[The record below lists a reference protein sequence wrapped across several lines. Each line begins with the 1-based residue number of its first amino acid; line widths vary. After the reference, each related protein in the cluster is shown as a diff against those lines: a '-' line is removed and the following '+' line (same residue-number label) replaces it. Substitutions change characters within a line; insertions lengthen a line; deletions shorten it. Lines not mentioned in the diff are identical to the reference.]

1 MPAQYPYIMEAID
14 VRRATQPDS
23 SRRRIIKSM
32 ALPALTRVTAEMMA
46 GGSIAKLNLSY
57 PQIEAL
63 EPKFATHGP
72 DLDVLKNFGLVPGN
86 PLDRWVFAGSMR
98 IRKSQD
104 PVSVRATI
112 EGVVNAWEPDENS
125 PAELMGC
132 NHTFAEVTHYELI
145 INGEELFYF
154 DDDENEARSNGK
166 SWFAATRRA
175 LGI

>member
-1 MPAQYPYIMEAID
+1 MAAQYPYIMEAID

-32 ALPALTRVTAEMMA
+32 ALPALTRVTAEMMS
-46 GGSIAKLNLSY
+46 GGSIAKLNLSF

-63 EPKFATHGP
+63 EPKFSTFGP
-72 DLDVLKNFGLVPGN
+72 DLDVLKNFGLTPGN
-86 PLDRWVFAGSMR
+86 AMDRWVFAGSMR

-104 PVSVRATI
+104 PVPVRATI
-112 EGVVNAWEPDENS
+112 EGVVNAWEPDENT
-125 PAELMGC
+125 PTELMGC
-132 NHTFAEVTHYELI
+132 NHTLAEVTHYELVI
-145 INGEELFYF
+145 DGVEMFYF